1 MARNP
6 NSVKR
11 ATSYAER
18 LRLGIAVIHGE
29 EKYDDEDKEDDGRN
43 SPPLCRV
50 EYKKIE
56 ILPGRYDCFLHL
68 CFFYSMVNVKLD
80 YTCILILNFICQ
92 FYSCALLHKNS
103 KNWVQRLVK

>member
-1 MARNP
+1 MYYFLTNPLLFRYGKIFFFFSLQIPDYRNAIIVARNP

-56 ILPGRYDCFLHL
+56 ILPGRYDHFLHL
-68 CFFYSMVNVKLD
+68 CPLFYGE
-80 YTCILILNFICQ
+80 C
-92 FYSCALLHKNS
+92 
-103 KNWVQRLVK
+103 

>member
-43 SPPLCRV
+43 SPPPPSRV

-56 ILPGRYDCFLHL
+56 ILPGMLQICKLHGQL
-68 CFFYSMVNVKLD
+68 C
-80 YTCILILNFICQ
+80 
-92 FYSCALLHKNS
+92 
-103 KNWVQRLVK
+103 